1 MTIAYNDIFKIEV
14 KKKCAHDWIRTST
27 PYGTTPSRWRV
38 YQFHHVGIFTANI
51 GYFSFQK
58 STDIN

>member
-1 MTIAYNDIFKIEV
+1 
-14 KKKCAHDWIRTST
+14 
-27 PYGTTPSRWRV
+27 
-38 YQFHHVGIFTANI
+38 VGIFTANI